1 MPRDGLSGAGHA
13 HRPWQR
19 RTRQRPR
26 YGLDFRVR
34 AARRSAIDAAHTVSS
49 RRLCCRHECGG
60 GPSLFRNWGFSAE
73 FARTVVNVRLQP
85 CTPCLSEATD
95 AAAPAAWQSSPRYA
109 ARASADLVAERCDAA
124 TRPEW
129 GAKMG

>member
-34 AARRSAIDAAHTVSS
+34 AARRVVQLMRLTLFLVVDSAAGMS
-49 RRLCCRHECGG
+49 
-60 GPSLFRNWGFSAE
+60 FRNWGLSGICADCREICGRDLVTPRLSA
-73 FARTVVNVRLQP
+73 
-85 CTPCLSEATD
+85 AT
-95 AAAPAAWQSSPRYA
+95 AAAAILITAHLS
-109 ARASADLVAERCDAA
+109 
-124 TRPEW
+124 
-129 GAKMG
+129 